1 MPTATSTPAALC
13 TAQAPRRP
21 SDLHF
26 RKPARRPPSPNT
38 TRPLRLQL
46 CPPLSHAPEA
56 RDLLS
61 ASPVQTIASLRLLVL
76 SYLENLER
84 RLSELDHFGE
94 HTMEEARQWTTTAL
108 EMLEGIRTEVR
119 SRLPELHPPH
129 MSMEAFVKSHL
140 PDLPDVTSLTDM
152 CSHLPDMPDVR
163 SHLPDMPHLPEMRSH
178 LPHLSDVRSKLDDV
192 YSRIQDIDFHQP
204 LRYIPTLSHRL
215 KKLHSHL
222 TSVEVPPGVS
232 SPSLTPGTLLSDL
245 LDALLTSEIVTDLL
259 NTAPDVIQGEEVLE
273 KAAHQVANAI
283 QRSLRGV
290 RLIGYADLPHPWK
303 NNPFVI
309 QGYRSGLYSLRK
321 TFN

>member
-1 MPTATSTPAALC
+1 MPSTPAAALC
-13 TAQAPRRP
+13 TAQAARRP
-21 SDLHF
+21 SDLHL

-38 TRPLRLQL
+38 TRRLRLQL

-76 SYLENLER
+76 SYLENLEH

-94 HTMEEARQWTTTAL
+94 HTMEEARQGTTTAL
-108 EMLEGIRTEVR
+108 EMLEGIRAEVR

-163 SHLPDMPHLPEMRSH
+163 SHLPDIPEMRSH

-204 LRYIPTLSHRL
+204 LRYIPTLSYRL

-232 SPSLTPGTLLSDL
+232 SSSLTPGTLLSDL

-259 NTAPDVIQGEEVLE
+259 NTAPDVIEGEEVLE
-273 KAAHQVANAI
+273 KVVHQAANAI

-309 QGYRSGLYSLRK
+309 QGYRSGLNSLRK
-321 TFN
+321 SFN

>member
-1 MPTATSTPAALC
+1 MPTATSTRA
-13 TAQAPRRP
+13 

-26 RKPARRPPSPNT
+26 RKPVRRPPSPNT
-38 TRPLRLQL
+38 TRRSRLQL

-56 RDLLS
+56 RDLFS

-76 SYLENLER
+76 SYLANLES
-84 RLSELDHFGE
+84 RLSELDHFE
-94 HTMEEARQWTTTAL
+94 STMEEARQWTTTAL

-129 MSMEAFVKSHL
+129 MSMEVFVKSHL

-152 CSHLPDMPDVR
+152 CGSHFPDMPDVR
-163 SHLPDMPHLPEMRSH
+163 SHLPDIPHLPEMRSH
-178 LPHLSDVRSKLDDV
+178 LPDLSDVRSKLDDV

-204 LRYIPTLSHRL
+204 LRYIPTLSYRL

-232 SPSLTPGTLLSDL
+232 SSSLTPGTLLSDL

-259 NTAPDVIQGEEVLE
+259 NTAPDVVEGEEVLE
-273 KAAHQVANAI
+273 KTAHQVVNAI
-283 QRSLRGV
+283 QRSLQGV
-290 RLIGYADLPHPWK
+290 RLISYSDLPYPWR

-309 QGYRSGLYSLRK
+309 QGYRSGLNSLRK
-321 TFN
+321 T

>member
-1 MPTATSTPAALC
+1 MPTT
-13 TAQAPRRP
+13 

-26 RKPARRPPSPNT
+26 RKSARRPSSPNT
-38 TRPLRLQL
+38 TRRLHLQL

-61 ASPVQTIASLRLLVL
+61 TSPVQTIASLRLLVL
-76 SYLENLER
+76 SYLANLEH

-94 HTMEEARQWTTTAL
+94 HTMEEARQWSTTAL
-108 EMLEGIRTEVR
+108 EMLEGIRAEVR

-152 CSHLPDMPDVR
+152 CSHLPDIPDVR
-163 SHLPDMPHLPEMRSH
+163 SHLPDMPHL
-178 LPHLSDVRSKLDDV
+178 SDVRSKLDGV

-204 LRYIPTLSHRL
+204 LRYIPTLSYRL

-232 SPSLTPGTLLSDL
+232 SSSLTPGTLLSDL

-259 NTAPDVIQGEEVLE
+259 NTAPDVIEGEEVLE

-283 QRSLRGV
+283 QRSLQGV
-290 RLIGYADLPHPWK
+290 RLIGYSDLPHPWK

-309 QGYRSGLYSLRK
+309 HGYRSGLNSLRK
-321 TFN
+321 T

>member
-1 MPTATSTPAALC
+1 M
-13 TAQAPRRP
+13 
-21 SDLHF
+21 
-26 RKPARRPPSPNT
+26 
-38 TRPLRLQL
+38 
-46 CPPLSHAPEA
+46 
-56 RDLLS
+56 LS

-76 SYLENLER
+76 SYLENLEL

-108 EMLEGIRTEVR
+108 EMLEGIRAEVR

-204 LRYIPTLSHRL
+204 LRYIPTLSYRL
-215 KKLHSHL
+215 KMLHSHL

-232 SPSLTPGTLLSDL
+232 SSSLTPGTLLSDL
-245 LDALLTSEIVTDLL
+245 LDALLTSDLL
-259 NTAPDVIQGEEVLE
+259 NAAPDVIEAEEVLE

-290 RLIGYADLPHPWK
+290 RLIRYSDLPHPWK

-309 QGYRSGLYSLRK
+309 QGYRSGLNSLRK
-321 TFN
+321 I